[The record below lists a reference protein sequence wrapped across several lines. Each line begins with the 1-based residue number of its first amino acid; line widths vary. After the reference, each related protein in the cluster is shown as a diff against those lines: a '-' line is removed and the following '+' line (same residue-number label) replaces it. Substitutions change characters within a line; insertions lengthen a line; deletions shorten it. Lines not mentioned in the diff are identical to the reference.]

1 MVWRLQ
7 LNLLDRHCTRTI
19 SSSDSVPDAE
29 QQLEG
34 VSDDVVHG
42 GAQEQ
47 SPQHLARQGV
57 GQVLRDAD
65 GGSTGTGVVCVV
77 EAQIVLQSPPP
88 VQLRVL
94 HQYLVAPLT
103 RDDQVN
109 VCDT

>member
-1 MVWRLQ
+1 MVWRLP
-7 LNLLDRHCTRTI
+7 LNLFDRHCTRTI
-19 SSSDSVPDAE
+19 SSSDSVPDTE

-65 GGSTGTGVVCVV
+65 GGPTRTGVVCMM
-77 EAQIVLQSPPP
+77 EAQVVLQSPPT

-94 HQYLVAPLT
+94 RQHLVAPLT
-103 RDDQVN
+103 RDDQVD
-109 VCDT
+109 VCAT